1 MINLYIAIR
10 QATLLFVMIQVIIRA
25 LDILDFVARQ
35 GNEPVSLAEIAAAV
49 DINQSTCANIVK
61 TLVARNYLEHPG
73 RKSGYRLGAGAYQL
87 TGNQA
92 YHDYLV
98 PAAKDVMETLS
109 RSLNESCLLGILRNR
124 KRFIVHIVHGD
135 QDLQVRTRTETDIYP
150 TATGR
155 LLMSFLP
162 PKELDSLIQALG
174 LPQPPVW
181 NGIESKE
188 DLLAELRNIRR
199 SEMVLTLSPKHIVGI
214 AVPIRKKE
222 QVVASLSIYL
232 PESRFTPQHREL
244 ITLRLREAA
253 ATINE
258 RLAKDS

>member
-1 MINLYIAIR
+1 M
-10 QATLLFVMIQVIIRA
+10 VQVVIRA
-25 LDILDFVARQ
+25 LDILDFVAKA
-35 GNEPVSLAEIAAAV
+35 GNEPVSLAEIAEAV

-61 TLVARNYLEHPG
+61 TLVAKNYLEHPG

-87 TGNQA
+87 TGNLA
-92 YHDYLV
+92 YHDNLV
-98 PAAKDVMETLS
+98 PAAKDVMEALS
-109 RSLNESCLLGILRNR
+109 QSLNESCLLGVLRNR

-155 LLMSFLP
+155 LLLSFLP
-162 PKELDSLIQALG
+162 PKELEATIGALG

-181 NGIESKE
+181 SGIASRE
-188 DLLAELRNIRR
+188 DLLQELRDIRR
-199 SEMVLTLSPKHIVGI
+199 KEMALTLSPKHIVGL

-222 QVVASLSIYL
+222 QVIASLSIYL
-232 PESRFTPQHREL
+232 PESRFTPGHREEIL
-244 ITLRLREAA
+244 RRLREAA

-258 RLAKDS
+258 RLAKES